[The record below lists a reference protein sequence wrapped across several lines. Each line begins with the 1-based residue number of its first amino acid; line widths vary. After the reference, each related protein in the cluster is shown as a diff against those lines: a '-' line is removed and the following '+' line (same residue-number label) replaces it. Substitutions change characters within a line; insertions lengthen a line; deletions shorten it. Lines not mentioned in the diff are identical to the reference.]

1 MSINYY
7 WCNYFRR
14 HRKQARATEEAPE
27 TKERVKT
34 PPVIETETDIYDSTS
49 EIDPGYD
56 TLNDC
61 STPTICHAKMKIKAV
76 ENPAYNMMET
86 EAGSKLWAENPDY
99 DVYDETALPVS
110 AHPPG
115 DTSHY
120 ATLDEV
126 AMLNDS
132 LRLAQANSTERDDV
146 PDYAT
151 VNKVPKHESEPT
163 VSSDDASSST
173 DAEESKMMPIAENLR

>member
-1 MSINYY
+1 
-7 WCNYFRR
+7 
-14 HRKQARATEEAPE
+14 
-27 TKERVKT
+27 VKT
-34 PPVIETETDIYDSTS
+34 PTPVIEEETDIYDSTS
-49 EIDPGYD
+49 DIDPGYD

-61 STPTICHAKMKIKAV
+61 SSPTNAKMKIKAV
-76 ENPAYNMMET
+76 ENPAYNMLQT

-99 DVYDETALPVS
+99 DVYDETALP
-110 AHPPG
+110 AHPTG
-115 DTSHY
+115 DMSHY

-151 VNKVPKHESEPT
+151 VNKVPKHESDPT
-163 VSSDDASSST
+163 INYDNASSST
-173 DAEESKMMPIAENLR
+173 DAEDTTMMPVSENGQ